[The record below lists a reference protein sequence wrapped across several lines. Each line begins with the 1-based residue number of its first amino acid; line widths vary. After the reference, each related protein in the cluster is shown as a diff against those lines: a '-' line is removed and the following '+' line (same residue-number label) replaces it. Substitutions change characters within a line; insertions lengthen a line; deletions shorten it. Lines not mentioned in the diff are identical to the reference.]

1 MKQICDKFRD
11 AGSVRNGGD
20 RLNDTEKDMG
30 EAVKEKT
37 PARPRAPGRSGGT
50 VKAGTAKSGTARRR
64 KSAAAH
70 SAPKYTPEE
79 LRAALERYFESICRT
94 VDAEDRHGE
103 PLTNDRGEVIRR
115 VQYVVPPSVSGLCL
129 SLGIGKGEWR
139 EYLDA
144 EKHPL
149 HAKEAELAAE
159 RIEAYLEGELVTRGT
174 GVQGLIFNLQNNYG
188 YRRGSGDVKNAPARA
203 AFGGMSF
210 TEKLDAAEQAA
221 EVNGDG

>member
-1 MKQICDKFRD
+1 M
-11 AGSVRNGGD
+11 NE
-20 RLNDTEKDMG
+20 TEKDTG
-30 EAVKEKT
+30 EAAKKKT
-37 PARPRAPGRSGGT
+37 SARPRTSRSSGG
-50 VKAGTAKSGTARRR
+50 AAKSAGGAKGGSARRR
-64 KSAAAH
+64 KTAAARG
-70 SAPKYTPEE
+70 APRYTPEE

-94 VDAEDRHGE
+94 VDAEDRNGE

-129 SLGIGKGEWR
+129 SLGIGKSEWR

-188 YRRGSGDVKNAPARA
+188 YRRGGDAKTAPRA

-210 TEKLDAAEQAA
+210 REKLDAAEQAA
-221 EVNGDG
+221 EVSGDG

>member
-1 MKQICDKFRD
+1 MKRICDKISDTEERPK
-11 AGSVRNGGD
+11 GGD
-20 RLNDTEKDMG
+20 RLNDTEKD
-30 EAVKEKT
+30 AVGAEKEK
-37 PARPRAPGRSGGT
+37 PSARSRTAGGSGGAA
-50 VKAGTAKSGTARRR
+50 KPSGAAKSGTARR
-64 KSAAAH
+64 KKPAAGRG
-70 SAPKYTPEE
+70 APKYTPEE

-94 VDAEDRHGE
+94 VDAEDRNGE

-129 SLGIGKGEWR
+129 SLGIGRSEWR

-188 YRRGSGDVKNAPARA
+188 YRRGGDTKTAARTTL
-203 AFGGMSF
+203 GGMSF
-210 TEKLDAAEQAA
+210 REKLDAAEQAA
-221 EVNGDG
+221 EVSGDG